1 MAKPRSPKSE
11 RVKVVRKLDLKNL
24 LKSLKLNEST
34 VSMILGILV
43 VATAAILVFNYFR
56 NQKKGE
62 ITPEGGSGQ
71 NENFPQTSNH
81 KVVKGE
87 SLWSISEKYYQT
99 GFKWTEIAKANNLDK
114 PYLIEVDQELK
125 IPELKESAKNP
136 EPITGATYTVVKG
149 DSLWNIS
156 VRAYGDG
163 YKWVEISRENKL
175 VNPSLIHSG
184 NTLVLPR

>member
-1 MAKPRSPKSE
+1 M
-11 RVKVVRKLDLKNL
+11 RKLDLKNL

-43 VATAAILVFNYFR
+43 VATAAILVFNYFK

-62 ITPEGGSGQ
+62 ISPEGVNGQ
-71 NENFPQTSNH
+71 NENFQQTANH

-87 SLWSISEKYYQT
+87 SLWSISEKYYKT
-99 GFKWTEIAKANNLDK
+99 GFKWQEIAKVNRVEA
-114 PYLIEVDQELK
+114 PYRIEVDQELK
-125 IPELKESAKNP
+125 IPEIEESAPNP
-136 EPITGATYTVVKG
+136 EPITGATYVVVKG
-149 DSLWNIS
+149 DSLWNIA

-184 NTLVLPR
+184 NTLILPR